1 MCAILHVLIR
11 TDSTL
16 DRYDPSLLRVYYTK
30 PPIESTSARTFF
42 PTPISSPQTTAS
54 SSYTSSTASSS
65 RRPSRDY
72 CMEFDS
78 PASSSTALPSDDSI
92 FSSPVSVA
100 STLST
105 SSSQDLTIGPSSQA
119 TFGARQLATFTSSTG
134 ATVLEPT
141 LEQLVSSFAA

>member
-1 MCAILHVLIR
+1 
-11 TDSTL
+11 
-16 DRYDPSLLRVYYTK
+16 
-30 PPIESTSARTFF
+30 
-42 PTPISSPQTTAS
+42 
-54 SSYTSSTASSS
+54 
-65 RRPSRDY
+65 
-72 CMEFDS
+72 MEFDS
-78 PASSSTALPSDDSI
+78 PASSATALPSDDSI

-141 LEQLVSSFAA
+141 LDQLVSSFSVCNIDCILIRSGKTHCMQVLAERNK